1 MRLSKLICVIA
12 AAFLLFS
19 CSSEPEKESESIPA
33 QPEILT
39 HVYTGDEIVFPEGY
53 EFNSG
58 VTPLYQDGVF
68 TVLCRLPDYSHGLV
82 SFDMDGT
89 ILSEEP
95 IQAESGNLTLR
106 SGVIRE
112 DSVILHVGYFSSV
125 EGVRNNHVLH
135 IDRTDGTRTLSP
147 DLIPL
152 FTSPEA
158 KERFYQIRGVE
169 RDGDGY
175 YYFFSETE
183 LIVLDPDLN
192 HVLTCPGTGMTE
204 CFAVKPDGT
213 LTVYGSFAKGSGLY
227 TPNPETKIP
236 DTLVKT
242 GTDQILSSYFYD
254 PDGNLYYEGTDGFY
268 ITTETG
274 SELLMD
280 FRNSGLTA
288 DRLQIYSVPDRDCFL
303 GGVTVYGTSRVK
315 LQIFRKSE
323 DIVVSEID
331 VIDIADLGGLENSLA
346 ALITDYNLF
355 HRDRRLVVTD
365 YSDMED
371 GETQLMMAIQTGT
384 YQPDM
389 IIGAPENSVIR
400 SIVEDGLYTD
410 LTPYLETDDELNSDN
425 LFGSVKRIFDDDGK
439 MWGISPKVTVH
450 TVNASREKVGDRSHW
465 TLEELLDYAESLPE
479 GEYLMYPAIRS
490 RADEYILGPAGYS
503 MFVDFDS
510 KTASFDSDVFVRYL
524 EYVDSMPA
532 DYDEY
537 YDNVATRLREALHSG
552 RISLCNEAKMHFV
565 MSWLELKAQFP
576 QGGHT
581 IIGYPS
587 DSPASAYATAEAAY
601 VITSFADDPDQMW
614 GVLKGIFPL
623 DPKYVTYKNPTGL
636 PALKYI
642 YDAVAEDE
650 SDMEYIFKFSSG
662 GMGGRSYDPANPMKP
677 EDLNEP
683 GMILYF
689 DEAEAEKL
697 RDLLDNRCGTSVM
710 DTLPPAL
717 DAIVREEV
725 SAFLA
730 GMGTAKDCA
739 GKIQSRV
746 NLWLSEQ
753 K

>member
-19 CSSEPEKESESIPA
+19 CSSERPKESESIPA

-58 VTPLYQDGVF
+58 VTPLYRDGVF
-68 TVLCRLPDYSHGLV
+68 TVLCRLPDYSYGLV

-112 DSVILHVGYFSSV
+112 DAVILHVGYFSSV
-125 EGVRNNHVLH
+125 EGIRNNHVLH

-152 FTSPEA
+152 FTSPDA

-183 LIVLDPDLN
+183 LIVLDPELN

-254 PDGNLYYEGTDGFY
+254 PDGNLYYEGTDGLY
-268 ITTETG
+268 VTTETG

-288 DRLQIYSVPDRDCFL
+288 ERLRIYSVPERDCFL
-303 GGVTVYGTSRVK
+303 GGVSVYGTSRVK

-323 DIVVSEID
+323 DIVVSEIE
-331 VIDIADLGGLENSLA
+331 VIDIADLDGLENSLA
-346 ALITDYNLF
+346 ALMTDYNLF

-371 GETQLMMAIQTGT
+371 GETQLMMAIQTGA
-384 YQPDM
+384 YRPDM

-410 LTPYLETDDELNSDN
+410 LTLYLETDDELNSDN
-425 LFGSVKRIFDDDGK
+425 LFGAVKRIFDDDGK

-450 TVNASREKVGDRSHW
+450 TVSGSADKIGDRTHW

-479 GEYLMYPAIRS
+479 GEYLMYPATRS

-532 DYDEY
+532 DSAVY
-537 YDNVATRLREALHSG
+537 YDKIARKLIDALHSG
-552 RISLCNEAKMHFV
+552 KISLCNAWELTDTMA
-565 MSWLELKAQFP
+565 WLNHKTFFP
-576 QGGHT
+576 EHGHT
-581 IIGYPS
+581 MLGYPS
-587 DSPASAYATAEAAY
+587 DNPASAYATTEAAY
-601 VITSFADDPDQMW
+601 VITSFADNPDQMW
-614 GVLKGIFPL
+614 EILKGIFPL
-623 DPKYVTYKNPTGL
+623 DPEHVYYMAPTGL
-636 PALKYI
+636 PSLKYI

-650 SDMEYIFKFSSG
+650 SDIEYVIKYQG
-662 GMGGRSYDPANPMKP
+662 GMTGHIYDPANPMKP
-677 EDLNEP
+677 EDLDEP
-683 GMILYF
+683 GMIVYF
-689 DEAEAEKL
+689 GEDEAEKL
-697 RDLLDNRCGTSVM
+697 RDYLDNRCGTSVM
-710 DTLPPAL
+710 DTLPSAL